1 MENENKRSK
10 TEDKNWLVTY
20 LIQFKNWFHKV
31 WHFLHGWQWLTI
43 LILTIILGSS
53 AYLTYVAKTTN
64 VRGLKSALQ
73 QSTEIFDKDGDKAGS
88 LYSQKGTYVS
98 LKKISPNIQNAVL
111 SSEDRNF
118 YHEHGFSI
126 KGMARAAVSLVKN
139 RLMGS
144 HEISGG
150 GSTITQQLVKNAF
163 LSQEQTYSRKA
174 KEIFISI
181 QTEKVYSKNDI
192 LTMYLNNAYFGNGV
206 WGVQDASK
214 KYFGKNASD
223 LTVSESAVIAGM
235 LTSPG
240 AFNPIDH
247 PVAAKQRR
255 NIVLDVMYENKKI
268 SGSEL
273 LGAKQTAITLNDT
286 YDYQS
291 GYKYPYYFDAI
302 ISEAIKNY
310 GLTES
315 DIMNRGYKIYTAMD
329 QTHQEAMQT
338 SFDNSELFPLDADDG
353 TKAQGGSV
361 AINSSTGG
369 VTAIVGGRG
378 KHVFRG
384 YNRATQINRQPGSTL
399 KPIAV
404 YAPALEDGYFYDS
417 ELKDKK
423 QSYGSNNYSP
433 NNYDNQYAGKIPMYQ
448 ALALSKNAP
457 AVWLLNKIGVEK
469 GYDSVKKFGI
479 PVKNSDKN
487 LDLALGGLTTGVSP
501 YEMASAYTAFANGG
515 VQKKAHFITKIVDA
529 SGKTVVNNSDDG
541 ETKVMSSKIAK
552 SMTSMMMGV
561 FESGGTGES
570 AAPSGYTI
578 AGKTGSTEA
587 KKGSTNGTKDQ
598 WVVGYTPDVTVAT
611 WVGFDTT
618 DDTHYLKNLS
628 GDIVNSLF
636 KSEMTGILPNTAK
649 TSFSTKSA
657 NELANKTTP
666 NDDGESILGS
676 VEKQTDEIKNKLS
689 DTAKKAQKW
698 LSDGFKG
705 MFGN

>member
-10 TEDKNWLVTY
+10 TEDKNWFVTH
-20 LIQFKNWFHKV
+20 LIQFKNWFHKA

-43 LILTIILGSS
+43 LILAIILGSS

-98 LKKISPNIQNAVL
+98 LEKISPNIQNAVL

-273 LGAKQTAITLNDT
+273 SGAKQTAITLNDT

-657 NELANKTTP
+657 NELANKTTS

>member
-1 MENENKRSK
+1 METENRRSEPENK
-10 TEDKNWLVTY
+10 NWFVVL
-20 LIQFKNWFHKV
+20 LIKFKNWFHKV

-43 LILTIILGSS
+43 FILVIILGSS
-53 AYLTYVAKTTN
+53 AYLTYVAKATN
-64 VRGLKSALQ
+64 VSGLKSALQ
-73 QSTEIFDKDGDKAGS
+73 QSTEIFDKDGDRAGS

-98 LKKISPNIQNAVL
+98 LDKISPNIQNAVL

-118 YHEHGFSI
+118 YHEYGFSI
-126 KGMARAAVSLVKN
+126 KGMARAAVLLVKN
-139 RLMGS
+139 RLTGS
-144 HEISGG
+144 SAISGG

-163 LSQEQTYSRKA
+163 LSQKQTFSRKA
-174 KEIFISI
+174 KEIFISV
-181 QTEKVYSKNDI
+181 QTENVYSKKDI
-192 LTMYLNNAYFGNGV
+192 LAMYLNNAYFGNGV

-214 KYFGKNASD
+214 KYFGKNASE
-223 LTVSESAVIAGM
+223 LTISESAVIAGM
-235 LTSPG
+235 LSSPG
-240 AFNPIDH
+240 AYNPIDH

-255 NIVLDVMYENKKI
+255 NVVLDVMNENKKI
-268 SGSEL
+268 SNSEL
-273 LGAKQTAITLNDT
+273 SSAKQTAITLKDT

-291 GYKYPYYFDAI
+291 GYKYPYYFDAV

-315 DIMNRGYKIYTAMD
+315 EIMNRGYKIYTAMD
-329 QTHQEAMQT
+329 QTHQKTMQT
-338 SFDNSELFPLDADDG
+338 SFSNSALFPENADDG
-353 TKAQGGSV
+353 TKAQGGSI
-361 AINSSTGG
+361 AINSRTGG

-378 KHVFRG
+378 THVFRG
-384 YNRATQINRQPGSTL
+384 YNRATQIHRQPGSTM

-404 YAPALEDGYFYDS
+404 YMPALENGYFYDS

-433 NNYDNQYAGKIPMYQ
+433 NNYDNQYSGKIPMYE

-457 AVWLLNKIGVEK
+457 AVWLLNKIGVDK
-469 GYDSVKKFGI
+469 GYAAVKKFGI
-479 PVKNSDKN
+479 PVKSSDKN

-529 SGKTVVNNSDDG
+529 SGNTIANHSDDS
-541 ETKVMSSKIAK
+541 ENKVMSSKVAK

-561 FESGGTGES
+561 FETGGTGEL
-570 AAPSGYTI
+570 AAPAGYTI

-598 WVVGYTPDVTVAT
+598 WVIGYTPDVTVAT

-628 GDIVNSLF
+628 GNVVDSLF
-636 KSEMTGILPNTAK
+636 KDEMTGILPNTPK

-657 NELANKTTP
+657 AVLANNT
-666 NDDGESILGS
+666 NSDDNGTGILSS
-676 VEKQTDEIKNKLS
+676 VEKQTDKIKNKLS
-689 DTAKKAQKW
+689 DSAKKAQKW
-698 LSDGFKG
+698 LSDGVKG

>member
-1 MENENKRSK
+1 MKNENKR
-10 TEDKNWLVTY
+10 TKNENWFVLH
-20 LIQFKNWFHKV
+20 LIQFKNWFRQGWKFV
-31 WHFLHGWQWLTI
+31 HGWKWLTI
-43 LILTIILGSS
+43 FILAIILGSS

-64 VRGLKSALQ
+64 VSGLKAALQ
-73 QSTEIFDKDGDKAGS
+73 QSTEVFDKDGDKAGS

-98 LKKISPNIQNAVL
+98 LNKISPNIQNAVL

-118 YHEHGFSI
+118 YHEYGFSI
-126 KGMARAAVSLVKN
+126 KGMARSVVSLVKN
-139 RLMGS
+139 RLTGS
-144 HEISGG
+144 SAISGG

-181 QTEKVYSKNDI
+181 ETEKVYSKKDI

-214 KYFGKNASD
+214 KYFGKSASD
-223 LTVSESAVIAGM
+223 LTVSEAAVIAGM

-240 AFNPIDH
+240 AYNPIDH

-255 NIVLDVMYENKKI
+255 NVVLNVMYENKKI
-268 SGSEL
+268 SSAEL
-273 LGAKQTAITLNDT
+273 SSAKQTGITLNDT

-291 GYKYPYYFDAI
+291 GYKYPYYFDAV

-338 SFDNSELFPLDADDG
+338 SFDNSTLFPLDADDG
-353 TKAQGGSV
+353 TKAQGGSI
-361 AINSSTGG
+361 AINSTNGG
-369 VTAIVGGRG
+369 VTAVVGGRG

-404 YAPALEDGYFYDS
+404 YMPALEDGYFYDS

-433 NNYDNQYAGKIPMYQ
+433 NNYDNQYAGEIPMYK

-457 AVWLLNKIGVEK
+457 AVWLLNKIGVDK
-469 GYDSVKKFGI
+469 GYDAVKKFGI
-479 PVKNSDKN
+479 PVKSSDKN

-515 VQKKAHFITKIVDA
+515 IQKKAHFITKIVDA
-529 SGKTVVNNSDDG
+529 SGKTIVNNSDNS
-541 ETKVMSSKIAK
+541 ETKVMSSKVAK

-561 FESGGTGES
+561 FETGGTGEL
-570 AAPSGYTI
+570 AVPAGYTV

-587 KKGSTNGTKDQ
+587 KKGSTDGTKDQ
-598 WVVGYTPDVTVAT
+598 WVIGYTPDITVAT
-611 WVGFDTT
+611 WVGFDQT
-618 DDTHYLKNLS
+618 DDTHYLRNLS
-628 GDIVNSLF
+628 GDIVDSLF
-636 KSEMTGILPNTAK
+636 KSEMSGILPNTAQ

-657 NELANKTTP
+657 TTLANNTGS
-666 NDDGESILGS
+666 NDSGDGILES

-689 DTAKKAQKW
+689 DSAKKAQKW
-698 LSDGFKG
+698 LSDSING